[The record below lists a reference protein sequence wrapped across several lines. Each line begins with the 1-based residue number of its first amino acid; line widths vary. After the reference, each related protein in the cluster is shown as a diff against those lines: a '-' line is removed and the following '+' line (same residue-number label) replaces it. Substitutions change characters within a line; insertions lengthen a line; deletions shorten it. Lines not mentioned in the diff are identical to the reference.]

1 MSIQFENSWQ
11 EILKEELDKNYM
23 INLHSFLQIRG
34 KEGYTIFPPNNLI
47 FNAFNHTPFDQ
58 VKVVIIGQDPYHGK
72 NQAHGLAFSVQKG
85 VKLPPSLK
93 NIFKELQSEYPNFK
107 YPNHGD
113 LSQWADQGVLL
124 LNSTLTVESSDPGSH
139 QNRGWEIFTD
149 KVIQLLS
156 EKRSGIIFL
165 LWGKYA
171 QAKAGLIDHNK
182 HLILTAAHPSPF
194 SAYHGFFGCN
204 HFILTNE
211 YLEKNGEKGIDW
223 CKLTN

>member
-1 MSIQFENSWQ
+1 
-11 EILKEELDKNYM
+11 M

-47 FNAFNHTPFDQ
+47 FNAFKHTPFDQ
-58 VKVVIIGQDPYHGK
+58 VKVAIIGQDPYHGK